1 MPLPC
6 GFVFIDFNQY
16 SQYCGDHISC
26 PCSGGPSHTAAVIA
40 AAVLLLLLAAAALV
54 YTRCHLNIK
63 LWYHNSYGDYELNG
77 KTSAPVITGLVSSP

>member
-1 MPLPC
+1 MDL
-6 GFVFIDFNQY
+6 FLLILIKTAN
-16 SQYCGDHISC
+16 HISF
-26 PCSGGPSHTAAVIA
+26 PCSGGPNHTAAVIA

-77 KTSAPVITGLVSSP
+77 KTSAPVISGLVGSP